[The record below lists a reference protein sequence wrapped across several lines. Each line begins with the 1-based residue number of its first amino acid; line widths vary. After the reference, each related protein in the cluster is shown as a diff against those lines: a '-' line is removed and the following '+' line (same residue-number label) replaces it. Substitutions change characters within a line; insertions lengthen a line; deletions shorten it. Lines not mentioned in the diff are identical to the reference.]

1 MPRLIQRF
9 SLIFFFLL
17 TSSLDRSKAQS
28 PGGTQWQRI
37 EISNASRVTL
47 VQGEQCVVWIDG
59 KEFSLNTGD
68 SLSKADKICE
78 VDGDWLRVRKFSA
91 KEIKIQQPE
100 LQEIHIKGAV
110 SLQSEGVLNCEIL
123 RIGISGVGNLNL
135 NLSAQE
141 ILADV
146 NGVGRLVLKGQA
158 PKARFEIN
166 GPGIIDARTMKTRH
180 AKVFIDGLGLCK
192 LDVTDSLYADIS
204 GGGSIR
210 YRNEPPYLVNRI
222 SGLGSMSALDADGPS
237 SEVNDSK
244 ITLDSL
250 PPSPESSNSGSK
262 SRNRFDSKGF
272 GGDFWAGRRIHEP
285 RLSFIEL
292 GLAHWVNRD
301 GGPLK
306 NQWNASPDPYGDF
319 SAETNKSW
327 FLNWATPLQ
336 FQSCLNCSTE
346 GQRKIDQRGVSIWG
360 RGALVLSYQS
370 FRFEDN
376 LVLGKAKDSA
386 GVRGLQVDLVDS
398 LGSPRFDRSRLE
410 NMQIQIP
417 LMISFHRARR
427 PDKGWHAGGG
437 IVPGIRLW
445 TRSLNRYRD
454 DGGRV
459 EMYRTG
465 NFYLNPFSLALR
477 SEIGYGRFRMFTQ
490 YSLNSMFRTGY
501 GPRINRVDLGITLL
515 SY

>member
-17 TSSLDRSKAQS
+17 TLSLDRSKAQS

-68 SLSKADKICE
+68 SISKADKICE

-91 KEIKIQQPE
+91 KEIKIQQPKF
-100 LQEIHIKGAV
+100 QEIHIKGAV

-166 GPGIIDARTMKTRH
+166 GPGIIDARTMKIRH

-222 SGLGSMSALDADGPS
+222 SGLGSMSALDADSPS
-237 SEVNDSK
+237 SDVNDSQ
-244 ITLDSL
+244 ITVDSL
-250 PPSPESSNSGSK
+250 PTSPGPSKSGSK
-262 SRNRFDSKGF
+262 SQNRIDSNG
-272 GGDFWAGRRIHEP
+272 
-285 RLSFIEL
+285 
-292 GLAHWVNRD
+292 
-301 GGPLK
+301 
-306 NQWNASPDPYGDF
+306 
-319 SAETNKSW
+319 
-327 FLNWATPLQ
+327 
-336 FQSCLNCSTE
+336 
-346 GQRKIDQRGVSIWG
+346 
-360 RGALVLSYQS
+360 
-370 FRFEDN
+370 
-376 LVLGKAKDSA
+376 
-386 GVRGLQVDLVDS
+386 
-398 LGSPRFDRSRLE
+398 
-410 NMQIQIP
+410 
-417 LMISFHRARR
+417 
-427 PDKGWHAGGG
+427 
-437 IVPGIRLW
+437 
-445 TRSLNRYRD
+445 
-454 DGGRV
+454 
-459 EMYRTG
+459 
-465 NFYLNPFSLALR
+465 
-477 SEIGYGRFRMFTQ
+477 
-490 YSLNSMFRTGY
+490 
-501 GPRINRVDLGITLL
+501 
-515 SY
+515 